1 MSIYSIYKATNT
13 INGKVYIGFD
23 SAWPKRQQDHLKSA
37 QNASSPDAY
46 TVFHQA
52 LREEGPDAFTWEVI
66 CQSKNGE
73 YLLNTM
79 ERYFIES
86 FNSHYLLGHGY
97 NMTLGGDGS
106 LGVKRTEEIKNKQ
119 REAALRRWNSPEGM
133 EERKRR
139 SEEFKGE
146 KNPQYGKEGTM
157 KGKTLSEEVKKDLSE
172 QAKERYQDPTKHPRY
187 GATLT
192 EETKE
197 KISKSKTGKTLSPE
211 HIEKVRKS
219 RIGKHQ
225 PESQKQKV
233 AEKLAKTYEL
243 TSPTGEIIIVKNL
256 SKWCKENNLSNSGN
270 MINNHVKGWKCKKLP
285 D

>member
-23 SAWPKRQQDHLKSA
+23 SAWPKRQQDHLTSA

-157 KGKTLSEEVKKDLSE
+157 KGKKTKEETKQKLSK
-172 QAKERYQDPTKHPRY
+172 QAKERLQDPTKHPRY
-187 GATLT
+187 GVKMTD
-192 EETKE
+192 ETKR
-197 KISKSKTGKTLSPE
+197 KIGDGNRGKKRTTE
-211 HIEKVRKS
+211 QIEKCAKVHRGRKRS
-219 RIGKHQ
+219 N
-225 PESQKQKV
+225 ETKQKMR
-233 AEKLAKTYEL
+233 ESWAKRKGVIADPL
-243 TSPTGEIIIVKNL
+243 L
-256 SKWCKENNLSNSGN
+256 STPIL
-270 MINNHVKGWKCKKLP
+270 
-285 D
+285 